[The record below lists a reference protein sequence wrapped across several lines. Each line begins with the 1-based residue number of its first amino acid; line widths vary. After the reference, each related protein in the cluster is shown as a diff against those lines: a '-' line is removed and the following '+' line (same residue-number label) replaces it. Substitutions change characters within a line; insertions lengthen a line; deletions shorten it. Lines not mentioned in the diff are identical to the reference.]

1 MAVTDCTKIEFD
13 DLREALASRK
23 NGEIPIMIAIDG
35 PSGAG
40 KSYFAKKLSS
50 ILLDSFVVE
59 MDYFISWNSLDN
71 GVDRAINQLFE
82 PLTKLSKARFQAR
95 DWVGDFWGDRLGDW
109 KDVPKSDY
117 YIFEGISSSRI
128 EYSKYL
134 DVVIWIEAP
143 EEVCIKRG
151 LERDGDNLIVH
162 WKRFKLLEQNFFD
175 KDNSKF
181 RADYIVDSY
190 KDKIYKNYHH

>member
-1 MAVTDCTKIEFD
+1 MAACTKIEIE
-13 DLREALASRK
+13 DLRDVIALRK
-23 NGEIPIMIAIDG
+23 NSEIPIMIAIDG

-50 ILLDSFVVE
+50 ILVDSFVVE

-82 PLTKLSKARFQAR
+82 PLIKDRKTRFQAR
-95 DWVGDFWGDRLGDW
+95 DWVGDFFGDSLSDW
-109 KDVPKSDY
+109 KDVPKTDY

-134 DVVIWIEAP
+134 DIVIWIEAP

-151 LERDGDNLIVH
+151 LERDGANLIEH
-162 WKRFKLLEQNFFD
+162 WKRFKLLEKDFFE

-190 KDKIYKNYHH
+190 KDKINKTTAN